1 MCEHHLLIYI
11 TINKIFATMKHL
23 VVPILS
29 CVNVKT
35 ILSIL
40 RNLKQFSLT
49 MNVVF
54 QKFEVASNYLNVK
67 NDIVILDSVS
77 CALFQCLFFHTILVK
92 SCEKIKNRPRF
103 LKLDIERQV
112 PGILTQ
118 INVAWWSCIN
128 DGHRMTNSLESK

>member
-29 CVNVKT
+29 C
-35 ILSIL
+35 
-40 RNLKQFSLT
+40 
-49 MNVVF
+49 
-54 QKFEVASNYLNVK
+54 LNVK

-118 INVAWWSCIN
+118 INVAWWSSVD
-128 DGHRMTNSLESK
+128 DGHRMTHSAKSKQFFSFCWSPFSGNTIRKRNHNLLH